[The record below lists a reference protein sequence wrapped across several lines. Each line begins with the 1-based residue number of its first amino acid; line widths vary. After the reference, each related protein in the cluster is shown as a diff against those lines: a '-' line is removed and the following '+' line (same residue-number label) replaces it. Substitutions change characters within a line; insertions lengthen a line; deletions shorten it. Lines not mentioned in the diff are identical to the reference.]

1 VICKYNVDNHCLHY
15 DRAAPPPQVCDK
27 CKFMQPVEATSGT
40 ECDLHTYDKKWCLDR
55 SNPEIFNW
63 VSRRSC
69 NPEKCKLLVKE

>member
-1 VICKYNVDNHCLHY
+1 
-15 DRAAPPPQVCDK
+15 
-27 CKFMQPVEATSGT
+27 MQPGEATSGT